1 MQDSDG
7 RWFTFKLSLSSMV
20 IIEKRS
26 IPEHLRSLECLD
38 AATQLGSIVKEL
50 EDIGEVAIY
59 RLNIMYFSFIFFS
72 VSKFATTSSW

>member
-59 RLNIMYFSFIFFS
+59 RLNMYFSFIFFS